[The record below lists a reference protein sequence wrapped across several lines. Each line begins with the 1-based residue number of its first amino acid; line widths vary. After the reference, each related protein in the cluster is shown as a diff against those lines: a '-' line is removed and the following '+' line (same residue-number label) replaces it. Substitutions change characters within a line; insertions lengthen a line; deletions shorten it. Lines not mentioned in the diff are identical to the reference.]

1 MARSDARHAAPD
13 QSAQGAAVTS
23 RTHPFTQLEPFKDDD
38 TLHVII
44 ETPKGSRNK
53 FKFDPSRGLFELGSV
68 LPAGAV
74 FPFDFGFVPGTKAD
88 DGDPMDVLVLMDEPA
103 FPGCLI
109 RSRLIGVIE
118 AHQVERDG
126 TETENHRLIAVATNS
141 WAHHDVTTIEDVGER
156 VIEEIE
162 HFFVS
167 YNAAKYKT
175 FSPRGR
181 HGAKRARRIVED
193 AIVTK
198 KKKGTKKKEE

>member
-1 MARSDARHAAPD
+1 VTPRT
-13 QSAQGAAVTS
+13 GA
-23 RTHPFTQLEPFKDDD
+23 HPFSRLEPFEDAD

-53 FKFDPSRGLFELGSV
+53 FKFDRARGLFELGSV

-74 FPFDFGFVPGTKAD
+74 FPFDFGFVPGTKGD
-88 DGDPMDVLVLMDEPA
+88 DGDPVDVLVLMDEPA

-118 AHQVERDG
+118 AEQVERDG
-126 TETENHRLIAVATNS
+126 TQVENHRLIAVATNS
-141 WAHHDVTTIEDVGER
+141 WAHHDVATIEDVGER

-175 FSPRGR
+175 FTPKGR
-181 HGAKRARRIVED
+181 YGAKRARRIVEG
-193 AIVTK
+193 AITK
-198 KKKGTKKKEE
+198 KDGRGSRKKEN

>member
-1 MARSDARHAAPD
+1 
-13 QSAQGAAVTS
+13 VTT
-23 RTHPFTQLEPFKDDD
+23 RTHPISRLDPFEDDE

-53 FKFDPSRGLFELGSV
+53 FKFDPDRGLFELGSV

-88 DGDPMDVLVLMDEPA
+88 DGDPVDVLVLMDEPA

-118 AHQVERDG
+118 ADQVERDG
-126 TETENHRLIAVATNS
+126 TQTDNHRLIAVATNS
-141 WAHHDVTTIEDVGER
+141 WAHHDVATIEDVGDR
-156 VIEEIE
+156 VLEEIE

-175 FSPRGR
+175 FTPRGR
-181 HGAKRARRIVED
+181 YGAKRARRIVED
-193 AIVTK
+193 AIEK
-198 KKKGTKKKEE
+198 KAKKAAKKKEN

>member
-1 MARSDARHAAPD
+1 
-13 QSAQGAAVTS
+13 VTPAGN
-23 RTHPFTQLEPFKDDD
+23 HPFARLEPFKDDE

-53 FKFDPSRGLFELGSV
+53 FKFDPERGLFELGSV

-74 FPFDFGFVPGTKAD
+74 FPFDFGFVPGTKGD
-88 DGDPMDVLVLMDEPA
+88 DGDPVDVLVLMDEPA

-118 AHQVERDG
+118 ADQVERDG
-126 TETENHRLIAVATNS
+126 TQVENHRLIAVATNS
-141 WAHHDVTTIEDVGER
+141 WAHHDVATIEDVGDR

-167 YNAAKYKT
+167 YNAVKYKT
-175 FSPRGR
+175 FTPRGR
-181 HGAKRARRIVED
+181 YGAKRARRIVEE
-193 AIVTK
+193 AIPK
-198 KKKGTKKKEE
+198 KAKKAAKKKEE